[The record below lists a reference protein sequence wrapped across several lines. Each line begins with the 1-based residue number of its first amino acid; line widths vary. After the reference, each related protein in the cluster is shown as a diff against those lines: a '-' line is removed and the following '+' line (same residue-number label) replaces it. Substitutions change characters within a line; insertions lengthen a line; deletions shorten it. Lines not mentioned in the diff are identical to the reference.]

1 VKTKLDWKYTKI
13 KIVCFVEMNLA
24 TETVNLANTCKVS
37 LKLKPKLKWQW
48 SQTMKMKLVCLDG
61 TSGTEVGTEV
71 GTVAIRRKSTR
82 STGSAATATIKRDTV
97 LHLADPPKAANPP
110 LAAHLGARGIRGTNW
125 DKIS

>member
-61 TSGTEVGTEV
+61 TSGTEVGM
-71 GTVAIRRKSTR
+71 VAIRRKSTR

>member
-1 VKTKLDWKYTKI
+1 
-13 KIVCFVEMNLA
+13 
-24 TETVNLANTCKVS
+24 
-37 LKLKPKLKWQW
+37 
-48 SQTMKMKLVCLDG
+48 MKMKLVCLDG

>member
-1 VKTKLDWKYTKI
+1 
-13 KIVCFVEMNLA
+13 MNLP

-61 TSGTEVGTEV
+61 TSGTEVGM
-71 GTVAIRRKSTR
+71 VAIRRKSTR
-82 STGSAATATIKRDTV
+82 STESAAAAAATATTKRDTV